1 MNKLLLVIDVQNDFI
16 NENTKPIL
24 LKIEELVNSGKFKNI
39 VFTRFINDINS
50 VFYKELNYKGCL
62 TSKQQQI
69 AVDTKNYKIFNK
81 KVYSSLNDE
90 LKRYLIENNIDEI
103 YLCGF
108 DTDACI
114 FKTALD
120 LFENSYNTYVL
131 YEYCMSSKSVELH
144 NVYISNLARLIGK
157 DKVI

>member
-1 MNKLLLVIDVQNDFI
+1 MNKLLLVIDVQKDFI

-39 VFTRFINDINS
+39 VFTRFINNVNS

-62 TSKQQQI
+62 TKEQQQI
-69 AVDTKNYKIFNK
+69 AIDTKDYKIFDK
-81 KVYSSLNDE
+81 KIYSSLNDE
-90 LKRYLIENNIDEI
+90 LKKYLKENSIDEI

-108 DTDACI
+108 DTDACV

-120 LFENSYNTYVL
+120 LFENDYNVYVL
-131 YEYCMSSKSVELH
+131 KDYCMSGKSVELH
-144 NVYISNLARLIGK
+144 NVYIDNLARLIGK
-157 DKVI
+157 DRII